1 MIKEIKTTKA
11 YIRCAESEATSNS
24 LCPHL
29 QPNKEYKA
37 MDDDYFTVYTS
48 LLALLEC
55 TSCKRDVRILEVAV
69 NDDPEEL
76 FPVLGKDAYE
86 CKVIK
91 TKDFV
96 PFHEADE
103 ASVDSTDYRVRD
115 NMMELY
121 PYEYLDNYLDTLPYF
136 YVQSEDLFEN
146 HQICDGIMIGY
157 ATISELLKHSPSFE
171 PEHYYVSKVRAVR
184 TATHIGQGRIQLDTF
199 EVISPNINVLGNIFE
214 PITDTD
220 VPEWILRQH
229 ILNGDD
235 NLKMAYV
242 DSKAIPNHIRYFT
255 VKNTR
260 LVERDEYDPDEDED
274 IIIAKQNLLT
284 ALELLAHPDK
294 DVRMTLLD
302 NESLYETYTLSQ
314 FVVQI
319 LSRDSDADVAERARK
334 AYEKLQCKNRY

>member
-11 YIRCAESEATSNS
+11 YIRCAESEATSDTY
-24 LCPHL
+24 CPHL
-29 QPNKEYKA
+29 EPNKEYKA
-37 MDDDYFTVYTS
+37 MEPDYFTVYTS

-55 TSCKRDVRILEVAV
+55 TRCKRSTRILEVVV

-86 CKVIK
+86 CKTIK

-103 ASVDSTDYRVRD
+103 VSVDSTDYRVRD

-199 EVISPNINVLGNIFE
+199 EVISSNINVLGNIFD
-214 PITDTD
+214 PITDAG
-220 VPEWILRQH
+220 VPEWVVCQH
-229 ILNGDD
+229 ILYGSND
-235 NLKMAYV
+235 LKLAYI
-242 DSKAIPNHIRYFT
+242 DSKAINKHFRHFA
-255 VKNTR
+255 VKNIHF
-260 LVERDEYDPDEDED
+260 VECDEYDPYNKREIVAD
-274 IIIAKQNLLT
+274 QNLLT

-302 NESLYETYTLSQ
+302 NESLYETYALSQ

-334 AYEKLQCKNRY
+334 AYEKLQCKDRY

>member
-1 MIKEIKTTKA
+1 MIKEVKTIKA
-11 YIRCAESEATSNS
+11 YIRCATSEAKSDRY
-24 LCPHL
+24 CPYL

-37 MDDDYFTVYTS
+37 DNDDYFTVYAS

-55 TSCKRDVRILEVAV
+55 TRCERGTRILEVAV

-76 FPVLGKDAYE
+76 FPALVKDAYE
-86 CKVIK
+86 CKTIK

-96 PFHEADE
+96 SYHDADE
-103 ASVDSTDYRVRD
+103 ASIDSTDYRVRD
-115 NMMELY
+115 NMIELY

-184 TATHIGQGRIQLDTF
+184 TATHIGQGRIQLDTL
-199 EVISPNINVLGNIFE
+199 EVVNSNINVLGNIFD

-229 ILNGDD
+229 ILNSDD

-242 DSKAIPNHIRYFT
+242 DSKAVPDHIRHFA
-255 VKNTR
+255 VKNTQ
-260 LVERDEYDPDEDED
+260 LVERDEYDDEGRYVTT
-274 IIIAKQNLLT
+274 KQNLLT
-284 ALELLAHPDK
+284 ALELLAQPDK
-294 DVRMTLLD
+294 TIRMALLD
-302 NESLYETYTLSQ
+302 NESLYDNYDLPQ
-314 FVVQI
+314 FVIQI
-319 LSRDSDADVAERARK
+319 LSQDADTDISERARK
-334 AYEKLQCKNRY
+334 AYEKLQCKDRY